1 MLKDLQLE
9 NSGNKIINFR
19 RLSFNKIF
27 ACILSI
33 LGIWIFNTL
42 YQNDNLLISIIVYLL
57 LIFFI
62 LRQLLVIGIVFQN
75 TINQTIDFSLD
86 SKGWKVK
93 KESEEDQFK
102 SRVIY
107 TNTTDL
113 KWVNNVE
120 IVILKESER
129 TIVYCN
135 TYSLEDVISIFHFI
149 DEQKLLN
156 DLISQK

>member
-1 MLKDLQLE
+1 MLKTLQLE

-19 RLSFNKIF
+19 RLSFNKILVC
-27 ACILSI
+27 ALSI
-33 LGIWIFNTL
+33 LGMWIFNAL
-42 YQNDNLLISIIVYLL
+42 YQNENLLISSIVYTL

-62 LRQLLVIGIVFQN
+62 LRQLLVIGLVFQH

-93 KESEEDQFK
+93 KESEEGKFK
-102 SRVIY
+102 SRITY

-120 IVILKESER
+120 IVIIKESER

-135 TYSLEDVISIFHFI
+135 TYSIEDVISIFHFI

-156 DLISQK
+156 DIISQK